1 MVYFHTVIICSSS
14 TDVQQC
20 VFSCLALIPQIC
32 ENFFLSVDLL
42 IIICSV
48 LKADVNQK
56 LLTCG
61 GSSNA
66 AAGG

>member
-1 MVYFHTVIICSSS
+1 MIYFHTVIICSSS
-14 TDVQQC
+14 TDIQQC
-20 VFSCLALIPQIC
+20 LFSCLAFVPQIC
-32 ENFFLSVDLL
+32 ENFFLSVDML

-48 LKADVNQK
+48 LKAEVDQK

-66 AAGG
+66 SGGG